1 MDGILETFHGIP
13 WKVVT
18 DIKNT
23 WSDLCFDDVI
33 MMSYPVPFCTFEDV
47 IGSHVLKN
55 SSLNQSQ
62 Q

>member
-1 MDGILETFHGIP
+1 MEFHGIP

-18 DIKNT
+18 DIQNT

-47 IGSHVLKN
+47 SWQPCFEK
-55 SSLNQSQ
+55 Q
-62 Q
+62 QLESVTTVYK